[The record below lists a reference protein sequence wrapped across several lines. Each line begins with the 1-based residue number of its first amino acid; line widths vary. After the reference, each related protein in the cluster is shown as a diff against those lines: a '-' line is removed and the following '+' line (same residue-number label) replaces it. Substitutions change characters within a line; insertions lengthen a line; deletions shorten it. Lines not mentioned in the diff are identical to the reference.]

1 MGDLKMKSEK
11 RNCCQMLAGTLLGY
25 LGYSSPMTWQGA
37 LRAWQQFHF
46 SLFIFMSPLDLLWQ
60 LFQSFL
66 VNYNATYCDPAINP
80 ATKSGKFPR
89 LCSNM
94 I

>member
-37 LRAWQQFHF
+37 LRARQQFHF
-46 SLFIFMSPLDLLWQ
+46 FLFLV
-60 LFQSFL
+60 FQSVTTDSHHEWPWEDISVLLL
-66 VNYNATYCDPAINP
+66 VNYTATNCDINSP
-80 ATKSGKFPR
+80 
-89 LCSNM
+89 L
-94 I
+94 